1 MAVAAV
7 VVLSGCAAAG
17 GDSDVRVDPSTSQ
30 VIVESQ
36 ADPWELPLE
45 ERPELFD
52 PCAEIPVEAVA
63 EAVGT
68 PLESAENLR
77 NHEPNELI
85 SCGWRNSEVLLGVV
99 GTWRTKNAFVTDT
112 GLENIDSQTTVDGR
126 PSVRARDRGDQFRT
140 TCYQVFFTSRGAVV
154 VNVNLIDSLG
164 KFAGQEFSDAC
175 VVLNKTIDPILPFLP
190 QGDF

>member
-52 PCAEIPVEAVA
+52 PCAEIPVEAV
-63 EAVGT
+63 EEGVGS
-68 PLESAENLR
+68 PVRPDEGLR
-77 NHEPNELI
+77 NHKPGELFT
-85 SCGWRNSEVLLGVV
+85 CAWETNEVLFGVIS
-99 GTWRTKNAFVTDT
+99 TWRPKGSLLA
-112 GLENIDSQTTVDGR
+112 DSGFDAVDMKSSVHGR
-126 PSVRARDRGDQFRT
+126 PGFRASDKGREDD
-140 TCYQVFFTSRGAVV
+140 TCYQIFFTSRGAVLI
-154 VNVNLIDSLG
+154 NVNLRTSL
-164 KFAGQEFSDAC
+164 KEFRGEHSWVAC
-175 VVLNKTIDPILPFLP
+175 DVLEQTIGPVLRFLP
-190 QGDF
+190 EGDF